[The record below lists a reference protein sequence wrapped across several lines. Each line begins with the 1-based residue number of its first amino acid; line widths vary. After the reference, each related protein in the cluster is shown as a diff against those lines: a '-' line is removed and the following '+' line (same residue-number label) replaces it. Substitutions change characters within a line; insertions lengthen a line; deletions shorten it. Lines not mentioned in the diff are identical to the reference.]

1 MRVSRRSFVQA
12 PTAASAALL
21 QSVTAAEGGAAG
33 NPLPDAIRALPP
45 LANPAP

>member
-12 PTAASAALL
+12 PAASAALL
-21 QSVTAAEGGAAG
+21 QSVTAAQGRAAG
-33 NPLPDAIRALPP
+33 NPLPGAIRALQP